1 MPAIKPPHN
10 PDPYGGYNF
19 YVEWDGIIHAGFREC
34 DGLDSK
40 QAATEYR
47 EGTDPL
53 TKRKLPG
60 LISYSQITLK
70 RGITD
75 NQELWAWRE
84 SVMKGNVVRRNI
96 SIVLMNDAGAE
107 KLRWNLTNCWPSSW
121 SGPHFNATSD
131 DVAIEQ
137 LELAHEGVARAS

>member
-40 QAATEYR
+40 QTATEYR

-60 LISYSQITLK
+60 LVSYSNITLK

-75 NQELWAWRE
+75 NQELWTWRE
-84 SVMKGNVVRRNI
+84 SVMKGTIVRRNI
-96 SIVLMNDAGAE
+96 SIVLMDDAGAE
-107 KLRWNLTNCWPSSW
+107 KLRWNLTNCWPTSW
-121 SGPHFNATSD
+121 SGPTFNATSD

-137 LELAHEGVARAS
+137 LELAHEGLAKAS